1 MPAAL
6 IVFATRYGQ
15 TERIA
20 LRLAKV
26 LTDGGLIVDL
36 ADVRRTPHRPPL
48 ARYSMV
54 IVAGPVYFGK
64 HPRRLERFIRENL
77 EALAH
82 RDSVLVSVSG
92 AAITAE
98 GRKEAATFVAELTR
112 RTGWTPGRTLLA
124 GGAIC
129 YTRYNPLIR
138 WMMRRISRAHGRSTD
153 TSRDHEYTDWTEV
166 EQFARALLEVPHQLR
181 SSEMRAPSRI

>member
-1 MPAAL
+1 MSNAL
-6 IVFATRYGQ
+6 IVFATRHGQ

-26 LTDGGLIVDL
+26 LTDGGLTVDL

-64 HPRRLERFIRENL
+64 HPRRLERFIGENR
-77 EALAH
+77 EAL
-82 RDSVLVSVSG
+82 RDAVLVSVSG
-92 AAITAE
+92 SASTVE
-98 GRKEAATFVAELTR
+98 GRKEAETFVAELTR
-112 RTGWTPGRTLLA
+112 RTGWTPRQTLLA

-129 YTRYNPLIR
+129 YTQYNPLLR
-138 WMMRRISRAHGRSTD
+138 WMMRRISRSQGRSTD
-153 TSRDHEYTDWTEV
+153 TSRDHEYTNWTEV
-166 EQFARALLEVPHQLR
+166 EQFARALLPASMNVSAL
-181 SSEMRAPSRI
+181 